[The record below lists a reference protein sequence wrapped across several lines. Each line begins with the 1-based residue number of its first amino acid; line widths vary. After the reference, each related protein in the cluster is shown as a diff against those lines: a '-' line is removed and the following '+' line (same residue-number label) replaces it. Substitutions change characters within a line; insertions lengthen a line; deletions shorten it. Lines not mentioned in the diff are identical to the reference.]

1 MALIEPLVRDVAVL
15 FPAFGVLFV
24 VARAGLP
31 TGLPALLD
39 RVDNLFFS
47 GFRLQSQGK
56 GLEEVFVVLQ
66 ELFLLRLLLL
76 VAVRI
81 VRLRVLRLLKVPGSR
96 QGAALVQASGAF
108 AFDEFVEEV
117 RDLNAFEADEVV
129 GLEALQQRLDLV
141 LKGRGG
147 GASQPASGLFELLF
161 EGRGEQLL
169 RGKLLA
175 VDGGVQSVIAELFE
189 LGLLLVSER
198 LD

>member
-1 MALIEPLVRDVAVL
+1 M
-15 FPAFGVLFV
+15 
-24 VARAGLP
+24 
-31 TGLPALLD
+31 
-39 RVDNLFFS
+39 
-47 GFRLQSQGK
+47 
-56 GLEEVFVVLQ
+56 
-66 ELFLLRLLLL
+66 RLLLL

-117 RDLNAFEADEVV
+117 RDLNAFEADVVV